1 MATRRILRPLK
12 IDEAVAAWLAHQ
24 NVETVANVERA
35 GVESSKARGPHEW
48 DLADFD
54 RARLRWVMEWL
65 PGAPPGPRLAVLK
78 RLGTVLRDPR
88 VTKPLLSLLPLE
100 NLQPI
105 EHALVLALL
114 EQNDDEREPTL
125 AQQLGVSARL
135 ETLRRESEKW
145 LRFAAEREAMLGT
158 MFGRPDDL
166 ELRMVTAD
174 WLSGFGDPLGE
185 LMSLQLSG
193 AGDVVKPRVAELM
206 ERFGAVWCAD
216 LFAPQPVREVVFEQG
231 VPMAIS
237 VPRPVQFLPACATVR
252 AVTML
257 SADFTWLATSPW
269 KQVRLVRPLPVV
281 RAGELDARIDELVR
295 FDEFQVF
302 EQHRSGEHSKLLG
315 YRDGRLV
322 LFTTREQVPGF
333 WKTVAARLPTRSVK
347 WVVPTTSAVSAS
359 PGVEVEVLPVAQ
371 LHELMFR
378 EATRLE
384 RLPVTTSN

>member
-1 MATRRILRPLK
+1 MARRRVFKPLK
-12 IDEAVAAWLAHQ
+12 LDEAVAAWVVEQ
-24 NVETVANVERA
+24 NAETVANVERA

-54 RARLRWVMEWL
+54 RPRLRWVLEWL
-65 PGAPPGPRLAVLK
+65 PQAPAGPRLAVLK

-88 VTKPLLSLLPLE
+88 LTKPLLSLLPLE

-125 AQQLGVSARL
+125 ALQLGVSARL

-145 LRFAAEREAMLGT
+145 LRFAAEREAMLT
-158 MFGRPDDL
+158 AMFARPDDL

-185 LMSLQLSG
+185 LMSLQLLG

-206 ERFGAVWCAD
+206 DRFGAVWCAD
-216 LFAPQPVREVVFEQG
+216 LFAPQPVRELVFEQG

-237 VPRPVQFLPACATVR
+237 VPRPIQFLPACATVR

-269 KQVRLVRPLPVV
+269 KQVRLVRPLPVF
-281 RAGELDARIDELVR
+281 RAGDLEAHIEELVR
-295 FDEFQVF
+295 FDEFLVAERQAPH
-302 EQHRSGEHSKLLG
+302 EPSQLLG

-322 LFTTREQVPGF
+322 LFTTSQRVPDF
-333 WKTVAARLPTRSVK
+333 WKLIAARFPTRPAK
-347 WVVPTTSAVSAS
+347 WVIPSTSTLTPPA
-359 PGVEVEVLPVAQ
+359 GVEVEVLPAAQ
-371 LHELMFR
+371 VHQRMWEDLSQ
-378 EATRLE
+378 LE
-384 RLPVTTSN
+384 RLSVMTSK